1 MGIDHDQPP
10 EPGLRHV
17 ATGFLLGLLG
27 FGILWSLIVRY
38 RFERPDLTTSALLAS
53 ACQEP
58 VVPAVLAVAFWEL
71 AATASGLSRW
81 LLALI
86 LALGLLAGHVL
97 FPLG

>member
-1 MGIDHDQPP
+1 MGIEYHPSL
-10 EPGLRHV
+10 ET
-17 ATGFLLGLLG
+17 ATQQRAQTILLGILG
-27 FGILWSLIVRY
+27 AGILWSLDARY
-38 RFERPDLTTSALLAS
+38 FLHRPDLTTSELLVR
-53 ACQEP
+53 ACREP

-86 LALGLLAGHVL
+86 LGLGLLAGHVL